1 MTKHPGSSS
10 TVYFEH
16 RKKTNDAL
24 TDAAIVSIVV
34 KDPTKVVRITYNAAN
49 LVRVSTGSYYY
60 TFIIPDV
67 VLPGAWY
74 AEVTAGIS
82 PDIDVK
88 RAYFQVEE

>member
-1 MTKHPGSSS
+1 MKHPGSSA

-16 RKKTNDAL
+16 RKKTNDDL
-24 TDAAIVSIVV
+24 TDAATVSIVV
-34 KDPTKVVRITYNAAN
+34 KDPTNVVRVTYDAAN
-49 LVRVSTGSYYY
+49 LVRVSVGSYYY

-88 RAYFQVEE
+88 RARFTVEE